1 MKKFLSILLA
11 LAVGFTFTFGSAMSA
26 FADTATPD
34 EVKYY
39 KAAGE
44 YMATEA
50 SKNFDAAYS
59 AITDA
64 APTDNYITAAAWE
77 TVKADLKALVL
88 ADIEAATETAI
99 TTDSAHGN
107 LTGYAAADYA
117 TVFANK
123 YFINY
128 TDLLSWLT
136 SDTETDKVGALVTNA
151 DNAVNAK
158 VYAAQAQFKTN
169 FDKYVA
175 KYDKVDLTLYSKT
188 TPTTGD
194 TYYMQAV
201 KKIAKDKELLNAY
214 YFNADGTVNLS
225 NKADIIWSDNFV
237 KNFILGK
244 TTTDS
249 EKLAG
254 FTGLTELFWDSA
266 NTITKDQFAV
276 TGVKTIKGEATDESK
291 DAATTAALKAQVAK
305 NMAEYLATANAKKN
319 LADDYATLY
328 NCLAENIPNNS
339 TLNGQIYTNT
349 DTIISGINAG
359 IPQITK
365 AVKDVTELK
374 AFAEKYAAEKDAAG
388 NLVRDAKDVQA
399 IVDRAEL
406 EIYAAAVGIT
416 LDTAVEYGNVT
427 TAEAAIKALSTAG
440 DAAKLAFD
448 KEAKKAALNDAYKTV
463 VDSEKYY
470 ELELAKVK
478 AAYDAAIAKVDAAT
492 KADWTEID
500 YDLTKEIDKISK
512 KVAVEGLFNTGAMK
526 TELEKQVAALNALVN
541 YKNSAL
547 KAYDDNRVVLADATT
562 TLRDYYISNNA
573 RTVDEMKALTGVVD
587 AVAAT
592 LPTIGS
598 LDTAKKA
605 AEAAIKALPAKIAA
619 TDKDAVKNA
628 YDLAEAYVEMAAT
641 AYTGRS
647 DVANRAA
654 LNTAIGDLRTAMNY
668 EISKAYAQA
677 DKKDKAAL
685 KDIAKM
691 VEDANDALVALGA
704 EGNIEDPTT
713 SNLSKIK
720 NTEKEAVINAIK
732 NLPLNITEADR
743 AKVEAARALYDAYV
757 ADWTDVNDADT
768 GYVAA
773 EITNFSDLSLA
784 EAALAII
791 DDAAKLDDKAAK
803 AYVQDLAIAVR
814 TAKSGKK
821 VKVTVNAD
829 VQTLIDNG
837 FTVEYKFYKSTKKSS
852 GYKNTVN
859 KTTNTYTNTN
869 PVKGKNYY
877 KVKLV
882 VKNADGTVVAT
893 TPLTQCKYGV
903 RTMK

>member
-1 MKKFLSILLA
+1 
-11 LAVGFTFTFGSAMSA
+11 
-26 FADTATPD
+26 
-34 EVKYY
+34 
-39 KAAGE
+39 
-44 YMATEA
+44 
-50 SKNFDAAYS
+50 
-59 AITDA
+59 
-64 APTDNYITAAAWE
+64 
-77 TVKADLKALVL
+77 
-88 ADIEAATETAI
+88 
-99 TTDSAHGN
+99 
-107 LTGYAAADYA
+107 
-117 TVFANK
+117 
-123 YFINY
+123 
-128 TDLLSWLT
+128 
-136 SDTETDKVGALVTNA
+136 
-151 DNAVNAK
+151 
-158 VYAAQAQFKTN
+158 
-169 FDKYVA
+169 
-175 KYDKVDLTLYSKT
+175 
-188 TPTTGD
+188 
-194 TYYMQAV
+194 
-201 KKIAKDKELLNAY
+201 
-214 YFNADGTVNLS
+214 
-225 NKADIIWSDNFV
+225 
-237 KNFILGK
+237 
-244 TTTDS
+244 
-249 EKLAG
+249 
-254 FTGLTELFWDSA
+254 
-266 NTITKDQFAV
+266 
-276 TGVKTIKGEATDESK
+276 
-291 DAATTAALKAQVAK
+291 
-305 NMAEYLATANAKKN
+305 
-319 LADDYATLY
+319 
-328 NCLAENIPNNS
+328 
-339 TLNGQIYTNT
+339 
-349 DTIISGINAG
+349 
-359 IPQITK
+359 
-365 AVKDVTELK
+365 
-374 AFAEKYAAEKDAAG
+374 
-388 NLVRDAKDVQA
+388 
-399 IVDRAEL
+399 
-406 EIYAAAVGIT
+406 
-416 LDTAVEYGNVT
+416 
-427 TAEAAIKALSTAG
+427 
-440 DAAKLAFD
+440 
-448 KEAKKAALNDAYKTV
+448 
-463 VDSEKYY
+463 
-470 ELELAKVK
+470 
-478 AAYDAAIAKVDAAT
+478 
-492 KADWTEID
+492 
-500 YDLTKEIDKISK
+500 
-512 KVAVEGLFNTGAMK
+512 
-526 TELEKQVAALNALVN
+526 
-541 YKNSAL
+541 
-547 KAYDDNRVVLADATT
+547 
-562 TLRDYYISNNA
+562 
-573 RTVDEMKALTGVVD
+573 
-587 AVAAT
+587 
-592 LPTIGS
+592 
-598 LDTAKKA
+598 
-605 AEAAIKALPAKIAA
+605 
-619 TDKDAVKNA
+619 
-628 YDLAEAYVEMAAT
+628 MAAT